1 MLKLLGITISLW
13 SVRVAVN
20 YYTVRQ
26 IIDLMKGLS
35 LNGMTT
41 LNKEIGTTR
50 YALIQ
55 LTIVSRAEYTVY

>member
-50 YALIQ
+50 YALFQ
-55 LTIVSRAEYTVY
+55 MTIVSQAVYTVY